1 MATTK
6 GAPDGKF
13 DIQFID
19 GLDSQI
25 ATLLECKPLPESEIR
40 ALCDK
45 VSTKS
50 NKLVLG
56 NFAQRI
62 EIDVL
67 KRTLLHFHLLEIPL
81 IDKSVGLTILF
92 ELEFRQKK
100 S

>member
-6 GAPDGKF
+6 GAGDGKF
-13 DIQFID
+13 DINFIQ
-19 GLDSQI
+19 GLDTQI

-45 VSTKS
+45 VSSKS
-50 NKLVLG
+50 NKPVMG
-56 NFAQRI
+56 DFAQRI
-62 EIDVL
+62 EFDVL
-67 KRTLLHFHLLEIPL
+67 KRTLLHYHLLETPH